1 MEGRERERVAKPSN
15 TTTISTSVR
24 ATGEKVTKCRAKI
37 VNSKESGNI
46 THGEL
51 GKLRANSEQQ
61 RTLAVCRD
69 TGMWI
74 FKE

>member
-1 MEGRERERVAKPSN
+1 MEGRERERIAKPNN

-24 ATGEKVTKCRAKI
+24 ATREKVTKCRAKVI
-37 VNSKESGNI
+37 NSKDSGNI

-51 GKLRANSEQQ
+51 GKLRVNSEQQ
-61 RTLAVCRD
+61 CTLAVCRD